1 MLILVFWKY
10 ILPVF
15 NVPEDS
21 FLYNLLI
28 LLCSFVI
35 VLVQATVNNTLDWM
49 AYQQQKFISH
59 SSGSWE
65 F

>member
-49 AYQQQKFISH
+49 AY
-59 SSGSWE
+59 
-65 F
+65 